1 MTPSRLTELAEL
13 EYSLYHHK
21 QSYPGK
27 FVVIE
32 GPDGVGKSTVCS
44 QFPRHFIKTRQPT
57 NSGLGSIPSGN
68 QIGTW
73 IRYWLTDS
81 IVPVTPMMFAGDR
94 AWHLRTVILPSLST
108 GQTVVC
114 DRYTLSSIVYQSFN
128 PDGSFNPER
137 AQEARRLNEI
147 FYQPDLT
154 VILTCDIEVS
164 MERIAKRATAKQAME
179 NLPFQRSVHAAYSS
193 VQSTDKTIVLDTQ
206 TNTPEQIVRMVMERL

>member
-1 MTPSRLTELAEL
+1 MTPSRLTELAQL

-44 QFPRHFIKTRQPT
+44 LLPRHFIKTRQPT
-57 NSGLGSIPSGN
+57 NSHNLGQWIRHWLTGSIV
-68 QIGTW
+68 Q
-73 IRYWLTDS
+73 
-81 IVPVTPMMFAGDR
+81 VTPMMFAGDR
-94 AWHLRTVILPSLST
+94 AHHLRTVILPTLFL

-128 PDGSFNPER
+128 ADGSHNPER

-147 FYQPDLT
+147 FYSPDLT

-164 MERIAKRATAKQAME
+164 MERIAKRQSERQVME
-179 NLPFQRSVHAAYSS
+179 NEPFQRSVHAAYST
-193 VQSTDKTIVLDTQ
+193 VQPTDKTIVFDTYKH
-206 TNTPEQIVRMVMERL
+206 TPEQIARMVMERL

>member
-1 MTPSRLTELAEL
+1 MTPSRLTELAQL

-27 FVVIE
+27 LVVIE

-44 QFPRHFIKTRQPT
+44 LLPRHFIKTRQPT
-57 NSGLGSIPSGN
+57 NSHNLG
-68 QIGTW
+68 QW
-73 IRYWLTDS
+73 IRHWLNDS
-81 IVPVTPMMFAGDR
+81 TVPVTPMMFAGDR
-94 AWHLRTVILPSLST
+94 AHHLRTVILPTLWLAR
-108 GQTVVC
+108 TVVC

-128 PDGSFNPER
+128 PDGSPNPER

-147 FYQPDLT
+147 FYSPDLT

-164 MERIAKRATAKQAME
+164 MERIKSRSTARQAME
-179 NLPFQRSVHAAYSS
+179 NEPFQRSVHAAYSS
-193 VQSTDKTIVLDTQ
+193 VQPTDKTIVIDTQ

>member
-1 MTPSRLTELAEL
+1 MTPERLTELAQL

-32 GPDGVGKSTVCS
+32 GPDGVGKSTVARLFPLTTS
-44 QFPRHFIKTRQPT
+44 QPSIGPIGANIRRLL
-57 NSGLGSIPSGN
+57 NSEQIP
-68 QIGTW
+68 
-73 IRYWLTDS
+73 
-81 IVPVTPMMFAGDR
+81 PVNLPPLFAGDR

-108 GQTVVC
+108 GQTVTC

-128 PDGSFNPER
+128 LDGSFNEER
-137 AQEARRLNEI
+137 ALETRRLNEI

-164 MERIAKRATAKQAME
+164 MERIAKRSTERQAME
-179 NLPFQRSVHAAYSS
+179 NEPFQRSVHAAYSS
-193 VQSTDKTIVLDTQ
+193 VQPTDKTIVLDTHKQ
-206 TNTPEQIVRMVMERL
+206 TPEQIVRMVMERL

>member
-1 MTPSRLTELAEL
+1 MTPQRLTELAQL

-32 GPDGVGKSTVCS
+32 GPDGVGKSTVARLFPLTTS
-44 QFPRHFIKTRQPT
+44 QPSIGPIGAGIRRLL
-57 NSGLGSIPSGN
+57 NSEQIP
-68 QIGTW
+68 
-73 IRYWLTDS
+73 
-81 IVPVTPMMFAGDR
+81 PVNLPLLFAGDR
-94 AWHLRTVILPSLST
+94 SWHLRSVILPELSL

-137 AQEARRLNEI
+137 ALETRRLNEI
-147 FYQPDLT
+147 FYSPDLT

-164 MERIAKRATAKQAME
+164 MERIAARSTERQVME
-179 NLPFQRSVHAAYSS
+179 NLHFQRSVHAAYSS
-193 VQSTDKTIVLDTQ
+193 VQPTDKMIVLDTHKH
-206 TNTPEQIVRMVMERL
+206 TPEQIVRMVMDRLQ